1 MTRVASAFTSGFDAD
16 IVRAWIQD
24 DPDPTTRAE
33 LSELLETALA
43 ESGDAAS
50 EALGELS
57 DRFQGLLE
65 FGTAGLRGEIAAGPH
80 RMNRAVVIRAAA
92 GLSAFLAKHTPDDEP
107 FTVVIG
113 CDARYGSADFAR
125 DTAAVVTAAGGRA
138 LLLPVKL
145 PTPVLAFAV
154 QHLQADAGVMVT
166 ASHNPPRDNGYKVY
180 LGLRPLTALDA
191 QTAAHGAGAQIVPPA
206 DALIAER
213 IADVESVAAVA
224 RAESGWE
231 SLGSEVVAAYLD
243 SVARMGALADPRGAL
258 RIVTTALHG
267 VGAATLARALET
279 AGFAD
284 VRPVESQRDPD
295 PDFPTVAF
303 PNPEEAGALDESIAL
318 ADDVQADLILANDP
332 DADRMSAAVP
342 APDGSGWYQLSG
354 DEVGLLLG
362 EAVAQALATGGTAA
376 EAVAGDAA
384 AAGSEA
390 GAGSKADASSQVGDS
405 TAGPSAASAGP
416 VFASSIVSSRA
427 LGALAARHGVAHTPT
442 LTGFKWISRVPGIV
456 YGYEEALGYC
466 VAPASVRDK
475 DGISAAVLFASF
487 ASRLRAAGRTL
498 PDELARIRAV
508 DGVFRTQPLTF
519 RLEDTSLIARAMAT
533 LRAHPPQ
540 ELGGSPVTRVAD
552 MAEGYGGLAPTDGI
566 VLLTEAGDRV
576 IVRPSGT
583 EPKLKCY
590 LEAVE
595 TVDGSGP
602 ADESG
607 AADQSGASG
616 ESVAASESEAV
627 AGEARTAT
635 GDADPQTLVGPAWDA
650 AGARL
655 AAITADLRAFFR
667 L

>member
-1 MTRVASAFTSGFDAD
+1 MTRVASAFTAGFDAD

-50 EALGELS
+50 EALAELT

-92 GLSAFLAKHTPDDEP
+92 GLSAFLTEHTPDGEP

-213 IADVESVAAVA
+213 IADVESVAAVT

-243 SVARMGALADPRGAL
+243 SLAQMGALADPRGTL

-267 VGAATLARALET
+267 VGAATLARALEA

-303 PNPEEAGALDESIAL
+303 PNPEEAGALDEAIAL

-362 EAVAQALATGGTAA
+362 EAVAQALSDGGIAA

-384 AAGSEA
+384 EA
-390 GAGSKADASSQVGDS
+390 GTEVPSQGGDS
-405 TAGPSAASAGP
+405 TAGVSAASAGP

-427 LGALAARHGVAHTPT
+427 LSALAARHGIAHTPT

-519 RLEDTSLIARAMAT
+519 RLEDTSLIARAMSA

-552 MAEGYGGLAPTDGI
+552 MAEGYEGLAPTDGI
-566 VLLTEAGDRV
+566 VLLTQAGGRV

-595 TVDGSGP
+595 AVNGMVDETQ
-602 ADESG
+602 ADED
-607 AADQSGASG
+607 AAQ
-616 ESVAASESEAV
+616 
-627 AGEARTAT
+627 
-635 GDADPQTLVGPAWDA
+635 DPQALVGPAWDA

>member
-92 GLSAFLAKHTPDDEP
+92 GLSAFLAEHTPDDEP

-125 DTAAVVTAAGGRA
+125 DTAAVITAAGGRA
-138 LLLPVKL
+138 LLLPAKL

-213 IADVESVAAVA
+213 IADVESVATVT

-243 SVARMGALADPRGAL
+243 SVARMGALADPRGTL

-267 VGAATLARALET
+267 VGAATLARALEA

-303 PNPEEAGALDESIAL
+303 PNPEEAGALDEAIAL

-362 EAVAQALATGGTAA
+362 EAVAQALSDGGTAA

-384 AAGSEA
+384 EA
-390 GAGSKADASSQVGDS
+390 GTEVPSQGGAS
-405 TAGPSAASAGP
+405 TAGASATSAGP

-427 LGALAARHGVAHTPT
+427 LGALAARHGIAHTPT

-498 PDELARIRAV
+498 PDELARIRTV

-519 RLEDTSLIARAMAT
+519 RLEDTSLIARAMSA

-552 MAEGYGGLAPTDGI
+552 MAEGYEGLAPTDGI
-566 VLLTEAGDRV
+566 VLLTQAGDRV

-595 TVDGSGP
+595 TVDGTVDETQ
-602 ADESG
+602 ADEDS
-607 AADQSGASG
+607 AL
-616 ESVAASESEAV
+616 
-627 AGEARTAT
+627 
-635 GDADPQTLVGPAWDA
+635 DPQALVGPAWDA

>member
-1 MTRVASAFTSGFDAD
+1 MTRVASAFTAGFDAD

-50 EALGELS
+50 EALAELT

-92 GLSAFLAKHTPDDEP
+92 GLSAFLTEHTPDGEP

-213 IADVESVAAVA
+213 IADVESVAAVT

-243 SVARMGALADPRGAL
+243 SVAGMGALADPRGTL

-303 PNPEEAGALDESIAL
+303 PNPEEAGALDEAIAL

-362 EAVAQALATGGTAA
+362 EAAAQALSDGGTAA

-384 AAGSEA
+384 EA
-390 GAGSKADASSQVGDS
+390 GTEVPSQGGDS
-405 TAGPSAASAGP
+405 TAGVSAASAGP

-427 LGALAARHGVAHTPT
+427 LSALAARHGIAHTPT

-519 RLEDTSLIARAMAT
+519 RLEDTSLIARAMSA

-552 MAEGYGGLAPTDGI
+552 MAEGYEGLAPTDGI
-566 VLLTEAGDRV
+566 VLLTQAGGRV

-595 TVDGSGP
+595 TVNGMVDETQ
-602 ADESG
+602 ADED
-607 AADQSGASG
+607 AAQ
-616 ESVAASESEAV
+616 
-627 AGEARTAT
+627 
-635 GDADPQTLVGPAWDA
+635 DPQALVGPAWDA